1 MMRYL
6 SVLAAG
12 LAAATPA
19 LVDLEVVLL
28 GATVYW
34 HCRIVV
40 ATEILFNTYHLHKI
54 PGRE

>member
-28 GATVYW
+28 GATVLLALPDSGGDG
-34 HCRIVV
+34 RTVQ
-40 ATEILFNTYHLHKI
+40 HLS
-54 PGRE
+54 PSQDPRT